1 MKLLIEN
8 NLLGHNRTMKSPV
21 KNKWGTPGRVPS
33 SFRGMV
39 RGKRFMIVGGLFP
52 VSDLAVQ
59 RIFSFELIY
68 FNYHNFSEMSNKIY

>member
-21 KNKWGTPGRVPS
+21 KNKRGTLYGCLFIQGDGEGKEVYDCRRV
-33 SFRGMV
+33 
-39 RGKRFMIVGGLFP
+39 IP

-59 RIFSFELIY
+59 RIFSFELI
-68 FNYHNFSEMSNKIY
+68 F